1 VAKFVGGGPLASDHC
16 GLAALRASLVSG
28 VALVILAGSVG
39 SADAQSRRYY
49 RYYGNPYYQPNY
61 QAPAP
66 AVVTRRAPAAPAGAH
81 SAAAAQPPVKKPN
94 PEKDG
99 FPDVPKAGTGGV
111 LQIAVSI
118 GSQRLTLYHDG
129 VRVAQAPVSTGTASH
144 PTPMGVFSVIEKD
157 RFHRSNLY
165 GNAPMFFMQ
174 RVTWSGVAMHEGA
187 LPGYAASHGCIRL
200 PTEFAAR
207 LWPTTKMGVRVVIS
221 REDLHPVDF
230 AHPALFVP
238 KAKPAEP
245 KVAMNPSTD
254 GLGGS
259 APIVLAQAIISNDSA
274 QAIAAPAAKAG
285 PEALEEAKASG
296 FAGVPVQTT
305 KPAEPMKAAEAPA
318 KPADE
323 QATGT
328 VTLSRPAD
336 AAAPAMP
343 SELRKSVEVP
353 AAPATPAAA
362 PVEATPPGGEAVK
375 PAPTA
380 EPPKPVAPRTRLSDQ
395 PAKRGGQV
403 AVFVSRKEK
412 KIFVRQGFIPVFEM
426 PITIDGAADQ
436 PLGTHVFTAMAF
448 TDNGAGMR
456 WNLITVPNEP
466 RPLGEPEQRR
476 KSKEPPKPVH
486 MKPPSSAAEALN
498 RIQMP
503 KEVAERI
510 GEMLIPGS
518 SLIVSD
524 EGLGRETGRM
534 TEFIVLTR

>member
-1 VAKFVGGGPLASDHC
+1 
-16 GLAALRASLVSG
+16 
-28 VALVILAGSVG
+28 
-39 SADAQSRRYY
+39 
-49 RYYGNPYYQPNY
+49 
-61 QAPAP
+61 
-66 AVVTRRAPAAPAGAH
+66 
-81 SAAAAQPPVKKPN
+81 
-94 PEKDG
+94 
-99 FPDVPKAGTGGV
+99 
-111 LQIAVSI
+111 
-118 GSQRLTLYHDG
+118 
-129 VRVAQAPVSTGTASH
+129 
-144 PTPMGVFSVIEKD
+144 
-157 RFHRSNLY
+157 
-165 GNAPMFFMQ
+165 
-174 RVTWSGVAMHEGA
+174 
-187 LPGYAASHGCIRL
+187 
-200 PTEFAAR
+200 
-207 LWPTTKMGVRVVIS
+207 
-221 REDLHPVDF
+221 
-230 AHPALFVP
+230 
-238 KAKPAEP
+238 
-245 KVAMNPSTD
+245 
-254 GLGGS
+254 
-259 APIVLAQAIISNDSA
+259 VLAQAIISNDIA

-296 FAGVPVQTT
+296 FASVPVQTT

-328 VTLSRPAD
+328 VTLSRPAES
-336 AAAPAMP
+336 APAVP

-353 AAPATPAAA
+353 SAPAKAAEAAPATPAAA
-362 PVEATPPGGEAVK
+362 PVEATPAGGEFVK
-375 PAPTA
+375 PAPTV
-380 EPPKPVAPRTRLSDQ
+380 EPPKPVAPRTKLSDQ

-466 RPLGEPEQRR
+466 RPLGEPDQRR